1 MNNLIYNAIRTP
13 DGTILESRSVHDFVG
28 YTDANGKFYAADG
41 GLEYLKR
48 CGDND
53 YEELSLTLED
63 DFSKIRRVVTWG
75 TRGKYGDQSLKK
87 VKIKDMDLQHIKAVL
102 ELPYI
107 TGKFKDVL
115 EKELEFRTSLISK
128 INPKFD
134 CLYKDTPGLF
144 KLVTE
149 EEFEEQMKFKQ

>member
-1 MNNLIYNAIRTP
+1 MQDLIYNAIRTP

-63 DFSKIRRVVTWG
+63 DFNKIRECVRWG
-75 TRGKYGDQSLKK
+75 TYGPKGNRPMRF
-87 VKIKDMDLQHIKAVL
+87 VKIKDMSTDHIQNILKGRLGMKIRSV
-102 ELPYI
+102 
-107 TGKFKDVL
+107 F
-115 EKELEFRTSLISK
+115 EKELEFREGA
-128 INPKFD
+128 NN
-134 CLYKDTPGLF
+134 
-144 KLVTE
+144 E
-149 EEFEEQMKFKQ
+149 

>member
-28 YTDANGKFYAADG
+28 HTDANGKFYAADG

-48 CGDND
+48 SGDND
-53 YEELSLTLED
+53 YEELSLTLD
-63 DFSKIRRVVTWG
+63 DGFSKIRERVRWG
-75 TRGKYGDQSLKK
+75 TYGPKGNRPMKL
-87 VKIKDMDLQHIKAVL
+87 VKIKDLSTEHIQNILKGRLGMKIRSV
-102 ELPYI
+102 
-107 TGKFKDVL
+107 F
-115 EKELEFRTSLISK
+115 EKELEFRISLISK

-134 CLYKDTPGLF
+134 CLYEDTHGLF
-144 KLVTE
+144 ELVTE

>member
-1 MNNLIYNAIRTP
+1 MTNLIYNAIRTP

-28 YTDANGKFYAADG
+28 HTDANGKFYAVDG

-48 CGDND
+48 CGDSD

-63 DFSKIRRVVTWG
+63 DFSKIRECVRWG
-75 TRGKYGDQSLKK
+75 TYGPKGNQPMRL
-87 VKIKDMDLQHIKAVL
+87 VKIKDLSTNHIQNILKGRIGIKIRFV
-102 ELPYI
+102 
-107 TGKFKDVL
+107 F
-115 EKELEFRTSLISK
+115 EKELEFRISLISK
-128 INPKFD
+128 INPEFD
-134 CLYKDTPGLF
+134 CLYKDTPSLF